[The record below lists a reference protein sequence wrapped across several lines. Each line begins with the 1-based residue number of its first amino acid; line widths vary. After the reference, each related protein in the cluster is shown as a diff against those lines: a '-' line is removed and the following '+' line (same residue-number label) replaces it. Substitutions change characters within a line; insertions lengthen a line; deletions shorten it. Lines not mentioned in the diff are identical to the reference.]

1 MTSVLECWSNR
12 GAGERADDDLV
23 DQVLMC
29 SDDRSESLA
38 AAPRF
43 DQTSSAMQKRFQRLG
58 RNVSD
63 AIASLKS
70 SLSLD
75 SAREN
80 QNASGGGGGGGR
92 KLVWANV
99 VRNLAKMYPGSQL
112 PEKLVSNLRKHYDS
126 LPLR

>member
-12 GAGERADDDLV
+12 GADDDLV
-23 DQVLMC
+23 DEVLMC
-29 SDDRSESLA
+29 SDDRSESLT

-80 QNASGGGGGGGR
+80 QNASGGGGR
-92 KLVWANV
+92 KLVWATV
-99 VRNLAKMYPGSQL
+99 VRSLAKMYPGSQL